1 MTRTGS
7 SPDMRDSRT
16 RRRDRKAARQ
26 RADDIRALSNGFGYW
41 MLCHDARCRRAGRCC
56 THADETCL
64 RGHTGPLSPEQFIWR
79 DQVMSARHNGLGAAR
94 ARNAARAAIA
104 QYRQSLARKRPG

>member
-26 RADDIRALSNGFGYW
+26 RAADIRALSNGFGYW